1 MPPPFADEPQQSYQ
15 RAFPDRGTPT
25 PLNTSYMPGYET
37 WSGPFASTPNN
48 PLSATLGGG
57 NRVSMKT
64 LANRPARIGLPN
76 VCLSQRVLTLLTDHQ
91 NWVEG
96 PLNSMPLGFDH
107 QGLDSPLLREGN
119 GDSLGLEEELIPTAI
134 VIKNIPFAVKK
145 EQLVQVMTDMGLP
158 LPYAFNYHFDNGVF
172 RGLAFANF
180 TTPEETA
187 LVIGALNHYE
197 LAGRKLR
204 VEYKKMLPAAER
216 ERIERE
222 KRIKRGQLEEQHR
235 PSNAQ
240 LQTQSSLSSLTS
252 QLPTNSPS
260 PVSSRPPKF
269 PGVPI
274 PNEAEP
280 RSMNFPAEINFND
293 PSILQLY
300 SEILLFRQDLTRE
313 TMVLPATLSP
323 SQRRVVHTIAHYFK
337 LAHVSKGSGEQR
349 AVHIFR
355 SPEAANISPPLEMAG
370 GDQRRALAR
379 AATTDF
385 SDVRSDGIQYG
396 TLGRQSSGLL
406 GFPDSPGGMT
416 AAHNLRSAKSYHDLR
431 SYTPSPVPS
440 TASFPANLTNN
451 ISRFAEYGL
460 GSTGASNPNLT
471 STVTTLAPREESM
484 LVNGMSAM
492 NMGPGFGPAGSP
504 RSTRNAWEHGAIG
517 SNRNFSTAAQA
528 LEEQSRAGA
537 QSARQQRGPAP
548 ERGPS
553 YVRRQNGH
561 GGRGSDD
568 MSQQGVDLLGEQPLL
583 QQQMQ
588 HQQSQQSLTPQ
599 PLMQA
604 QQQ

>member
-1 MPPPFADEPQQSYQ
+1 MPP
-15 RAFPDRGTPT
+15 
-25 PLNTSYMPGYET
+25 LN
-37 WSGPFASTPNN
+37 
-48 PLSATLGGG
+48 
-57 NRVSMKT
+57 
-64 LANRPARIGLPN
+64 
-76 VCLSQRVLTLLTDHQ
+76 
-91 NWVEG
+91 
-96 PLNSMPLGFDH
+96 FDP

-119 GDSLGLEEELIPTAI
+119 GEGLEEELIPTAI

-269 PGVPI
+269 PGVPVPV
-274 PNEAEP
+274 PNETEP

-313 TMVLPATLSP
+313 TMVLSATLSP
-323 SQRRVVHTIAHYFK
+323 TQRRVVHTIAHYFK
-337 LAHVSKGSGEQR
+337 LAHVSKGSGDQR

-355 SPEAANISPPLEMAG
+355 SPDAANISPPLEMAG
-370 GDQRRALAR
+370 GPGESQRRALAR
-379 AATTDF
+379 SATTDF

-471 STVTTLAPREESM
+471 STVTTLAPRDESI
-484 LVNGMSAM
+484 LVNGMGAM
-492 NMGPGFGPAGSP
+492 NIGPGFGPAGSP

-517 SNRNFSTAAQA
+517 SNRNFSTTAQS

-537 QSARQQRGPAP
+537 PGGPQRQPRGPAP
-548 ERGPS
+548 ERGPGF
-553 YVRRQNGH
+553 VRARDARQNGH

-568 MSQQGVDLLGEQPLL
+568 MSQQGVDLLGEPSQPLL

-588 HQQSQQSLTPQ
+588 QAQSQQSLVPQ